1 MEVAAVLGAVG
12 GNADVAL
19 EVLESVGPDDIERTK
34 ELVAAGI
41 CSCEL
46 KEGVANLYVAAKAIK
61 GDHYARVTIEDHHT
75 NITKIEKD
83 GQMLVDRKSEDE
95 NDDAGIDRSRLT
107 LRSILDFADEVNI
120 DDVREVLERQLSM
133 NRAISQKGLDEPWG
147 ACVGK
152 TLLATRGNDVITRAC
167 ARAAAGSDA
176 RMSGCSLPVVINS
189 GSGNQG
195 LTVSMPVLTY
205 LEPLDRAALRRILTE
220 PKNSII
226 KQYVKLFKMDDVD
239 LVFNHDVLDY
249 IVDKAIEFKLGARGL
264 RSITEAIMTDKMY
277 ETPSK
282 KVKKVVITLAY
293 AQSKIDKANANRL
306 KSA

>member
-1 MEVAAVLGAVG
+1 M
-12 GNADVAL
+12 
-19 EVLESVGPDDIERTK
+19 
-34 ELVAAGI
+34 
-41 CSCEL
+41 
-46 KEGVANLYVAAKAIK
+46 
-61 GDHYARVTIEDHHT
+61 
-75 NITKIEKD
+75 
-83 GQMLVDRKSEDE
+83 
-95 NDDAGIDRSRLT
+95 
-107 LRSILDFADEVNI
+107 
-120 DDVREVLERQLSM
+120 
-133 NRAISQKGLDEPWG
+133 
-147 ACVGK
+147 
-152 TLLATRGNDVITRAC
+152 
-167 ARAAAGSDA
+167 
-176 RMSGCSLPVVINS
+176 
-189 GSGNQG
+189 
-195 LTVSMPVLTY
+195 
-205 LEPLDRAALRRILTE
+205 TE